1 MKRSTTF
8 LLSLATLLTS
18 AVAFGQSTTPPAV
31 GVGLTRAALI
41 EQALSRSY
49 ALATNQAEQT
59 KVKIEQQ
66 SLRNQY
72 LPEVTFNPTF
82 THLDRDIAITIPRLP
97 YQPLP
102 KEIYSGPYDLS
113 QVIQRRDILRA
124 TVSANVLL
132 FSGTKIPTL
141 GKALVLKGKAVSA
154 MADKERMAV
163 IRDVAQ
169 AYDQLALVAKS
180 ETVLAEADTRL
191 LAQTTFINRA
201 VKEGLATPYD
211 RSKVELAAQDL
222 KAKHVDLDGKRQ
234 LAIARLTQLTGLPA
248 AQLADIRPELTPL
261 MADTLATGVDNRP
274 EIKALTF
281 SEQAANY
288 KQKAT
293 IAGYLPQAYAFG
305 KNELRRQDLSAIE
318 PYWYVGVGIRWT
330 LFDKMAARSER
341 RTAQQDVL
349 IAQNNL
355 NQTRELLTL
364 NLAKS
369 RTEVATANQLLVVAQ
384 QKTTLARRALDIA
397 TKQYEQGLI
406 RITERLEAESDFQK
420 AELDYLQAIVNQRS
434 TAIAQREATGDL
446 TVGDVQ

>member
-1 MKRSTTF
+1 MKRSTTPLF
-8 LLSLATLLTS
+8 SLAALLIS
-18 AVAFGQSTTPPAV
+18 AVVLGQPVMPPSA
-31 GVGLTRAALI
+31 GVGLSRAALI
-41 EQALSRSY
+41 EQALTRSY
-49 ALATNQAEQT
+49 ALANNQAEQT

-113 QVIQRRDILRA
+113 QVIQRHNIVRA
-124 TVSANVLL
+124 TVSANMLL

-141 GKALVLKGKAVSA
+141 SKALTAKGKAISA

-180 ETVLAEADTRL
+180 EQVLTEADARL

-234 LAIARLTQLTGLPA
+234 LAMARLTQLTGIPT
-248 AQLADIRPELTPL
+248 AQLIAIRPDLKPL
-261 MADTLATGVDNRP
+261 IADTVSTGVENRP
-274 EIKALTF
+274 EIKALSF
-281 SEQAANY
+281 SEQAAGY

-330 LFDKMAARSER
+330 LFDKMATRSER

-349 IAQNNL
+349 IAQNSL
-355 NQTRELLTL
+355 NQTRDLLTL
-364 NLAKS
+364 NLAKA
-369 RTEVATANQLLVVAQ
+369 RTEVATANQLLVVAR

-397 TKQYEQGLI
+397 TKQYEQG
-406 RITERLEAESDFQK
+406 
-420 AELDYLQAIVNQRS
+420 
-434 TAIAQREATGDL
+434 
-446 TVGDVQ
+446 